1 MMKRVGLVGLGA
13 MGRPIAEQI
22 ASKGFPVVAFDL
34 DPAIQPVGV
43 QRVPTLAK
51 VGESDVVIVIVP
63 TDDDV
68 WEVVAG
74 SGGLIEQGH
83 EGMTIIVSASV
94 HPATCH
100 ELHAKAADAGIGLL
114 DAALTGGIRR
124 AEQGQINLLVGGD
137 RATADGVRDV
147 LESFTTGIHLLGPP
161 GAGQVGKA
169 ANNMIHWAEIVT
181 INEAFRLAKTFGVD
195 VALLRS
201 ALEGGVTDSA
211 TMREIEKMRFTW
223 YRKDLEIA
231 QELADEIG
239 IDLPV
244 AHLAL
249 GLMDGITPAS
259 IAELFERS
267 PAGSPALFALGRP
280 NESSV
285 RELRRNPEEGDGGD
299 TRPEQC

>member
-1 MMKRVGLVGLGA
+1 MTKRVGLVGLGA

-22 ASKGFPVVAFDL
+22 ASRGFPVVAFDL
-34 DPAIQPVGV
+34 DPAIQPAGV
-43 QRVPTLAK
+43 RRVPTLAE
-51 VGESDVVIVIVP
+51 VAESDVVIVIVP

-68 WEVVAG
+68 PGVVTG
-74 SGGLIEQGH
+74 PGGLIDHGH
-83 EGMTIIVSASV
+83 KGMTIIVSASV

-100 ELHAKAADAGIGLL
+100 ELHAKAADAGMGLL
-114 DAALTGGIRR
+114 DAALTGGVRR

-137 RATADGVRDV
+137 RATADSVRDV
-147 LESFTTGIHLLGPP
+147 LDSFTTGIHVLGPP
-161 GAGQVGKA
+161 GAGQVAKA

-181 INEAFRLAKTFGVD
+181 INEAFRLAKSFGLD
-195 VALLRS
+195 VTVLRS

-244 AHLAL
+244 ANLARE
-249 GLMDGITPAS
+249 LMDGITPAS
-259 IAELFERS
+259 IAGLLEPN
-267 PAGSPALFALGRP
+267 PAGGPALLAPDRLTQSG
-280 NESSV
+280 V
-285 RELRRNPEEGDGGD
+285 REPEEGGMG
-299 TRPEQC
+299 

>member
-34 DPAIQPVGV
+34 DPAIQPAGV
-43 QRVPTLAK
+43 RRVPTLAK
-51 VGESDVVIVIVP
+51 VAESDVVIVIVP

-68 WEVVAG
+68 REVVAG
-74 SGGLIEQGH
+74 PGGLIEQGH
-83 EGMTIIVSASV
+83 KGMTIIVSASV

-100 ELHAKAADAGIGLL
+100 ELHAKAAGAGIGLL
-114 DAALTGGIRR
+114 DAALTGGVRR
-124 AEQGQINLLVGGD
+124 AQQGQINLLVGGD
-137 RATADGVRDV
+137 RATADNVRDV
-147 LESFTTGIHLLGPP
+147 LESFTAGIHVLGPP

-169 ANNMIHWAEIVT
+169 ANNLIHWAEIVT

-195 VALLRS
+195 VPVLRS

-211 TMREIEKMRFTW
+211 TMREIDKMRFTW
-223 YRKDLEIA
+223 YRKDLELA

-244 AHLAL
+244 ASLAL

-259 IAELFERS
+259 IAELLEHS
-267 PAGSPALFALGRP
+267 PAGGPALLAPDRP
-280 NESSV
+280 RESSIG
-285 RELRRNPEEGDGGD
+285 EPRRNREEGSVG
-299 TRPEQC
+299 